1 MASMPVAQAAA
12 HLLAAVGDEA
22 LAWRQATGAM
32 SPGRRAEFV
41 AGRVCAWRAL
51 LEARAKEAR
60 AKEARAKEAG
70 DKDAGDKDAGAKDTA
85 AKDTGAKDTG
95 AKDTGAKDTAA
106 TVPGPVLPVHERLPV
121 WPAGW
126 LGSISHSGAWAV
138 AAVASEARCQALGL
152 DLQDLIAPQTVAD
165 VQPLVATERELARMA
180 PAWDRRHALTLLF
193 SAKEAL
199 YKALYPRLR
208 RFQDFDAAELTAIS
222 ASRAEVTLTL
232 TRDWDDV
239 AWRAG
244 QALSV
249 RYAWA
254 AEGVLTACCVAA
266 GGTAAGG
273 AGGGV

>member
-1 MASMPVAQAAA
+1 MTGLHQALRLPDWVCMASMPVAQAAA

-51 LEARAKEAR
+51 LEARAKEAGEKK
-60 AKEARAKEAG
+60 AGDKEARAKEAG
-70 DKDAGDKDAGAKDTA
+70 DKEAGDKDAGAKDTA
-85 AKDTGAKDTG
+85 A
-95 AKDTGAKDTAA
+95 
-106 TVPGPVLPVHERLPV
+106 TVRGPVLPVHERLPV

-180 PAWDRRHALTLLF
+180 AQWDRPHALTLLF

-266 GGTAAGG
+266 GGAG
-273 AGGGV
+273 AGG

>member
-1 MASMPVAQAAA
+1 MASMPVAQAAE

-51 LEARAKEAR
+51 LEARAKEAT
-60 AKEARAKEAG
+60 AKEAG
-70 DKDAGDKDAGAKDTA
+70 DKEAGDKDAGAKDI
-85 AKDTGAKDTG
+85 
-95 AKDTGAKDTAA
+95 AA
-106 TVPGPVLPVHERLPV
+106 TVRGPVLPVHERLPV

-180 PAWDRRHALTLLF
+180 AQWDRPHALTLLF

-244 QALSV
+244 QAVSV
-249 RYAWA
+249 RYAWV
-254 AEGVLTACCVAA
+254 AEGVLTACCVAT
-266 GGTAAGG
+266 GGAAGG

>member
-1 MASMPVAQAAA
+1 MTGLHQALRLPDWVCMASMPVAQAAE

-22 LAWRQATGAM
+22 LAWRQATLAM

-51 LEARAKEAR
+51 QE
-60 AKEARAKEAG
+60 
-70 DKDAGDKDAGAKDTA
+70 AGAKRV
-85 AKDTGAKDTG
+85 GAKKAG
-95 AKDTGAKDTAA
+95 ATDQ
-106 TVPGPVLPVHERLPV
+106 GPVLPVDQRLPV

-138 AAVASEARCQALGL
+138 AAVASAARCQALGL
-152 DLQDLIAPQTVAD
+152 DLQDLIAPQTVVD

-180 PAWDRRHALTLLF
+180 AHLDRGHALTLLF

-208 RFQDFDAAELTAIS
+208 RFQDFDAAELTAMR

-232 TRDWDDV
+232 TRDWDD
-239 AWRAG
+239 AEWRAG

-249 RYAWA
+249 RYAWVA
-254 AEGVLTACCVAA
+254 DGVLTACCVAA
-266 GGTAAGG
+266 RG
-273 AGGGV
+273 AGA

>member
-1 MASMPVAQAAA
+1 MASMPAAQAAE

-60 AKEARAKEAG
+60 AKEAGEKEA
-70 DKDAGDKDAGAKDTA
+70 
-85 AKDTGAKDTG
+85 GAKDTG
-95 AKDTGAKDTAA
+95 A
-106 TVPGPVLPVHERLPV
+106 TVRGPVLPVDERLPV

-138 AAVASEARCQALGL
+138 AAVASKARCQALGL

-180 PAWDRRHALTLLF
+180 AQWDRPHALTLLF

-244 QALSV
+244 QAVSV

-266 GGTAAGG
+266 GGAAAGG